1 MNIFNSIKSRI
12 SILQVI
18 NDYTTLKRAGT
29 YWKGSCPF
37 HHERTASF
45 TVTPHKEIFY
55 CFGCHAGGDVIAFI
69 ARAENCSQI
78 EAARHLAE
86 TYQIDLPEEV
96 TWGHTEQHAE
106 ERRRYYELCELVA
119 TWCESNLAK
128 HPAAQT
134 YVQARSISEIIR
146 KKFKVGYFPSGQ
158 TALKSLLQA
167 AKKENFLA
175 NDLIQARIILEG
187 KSGLYSPFEDRIM
200 FPIKEH
206 MGNICGFGGRV
217 FQSDDTRAKY
227 YNSHDHQFFNKGSLL
242 FGFDQA
248 KKQIQTQNSVFLVE
262 GYIDCIAMVQAGF
275 TNTIATLGTACS
287 TEHLHTLSRY
297 AQTLYVVYDGDSAGK
312 KALIRLSEL
321 CWATNMELRIIA
333 LPEKEDPAS
342 FLEKKMDLTPLIA
355 QAKDIFSWYLE
366 HTFDDFSQKPVPER
380 LTAIKEL
387 LAVIAKIPD
396 PLKQDLLM
404 QRAAAITGVSPRALQ
419 QAMSKEQA
427 REKQGPGSENRD
439 DSAGTT
445 PSKTASD
452 KASKNNFI
460 LEKQIFYAILN
471 NNNLISEEDEKFL
484 MLTLPQPLGAIF
496 DKFQRCKRAT
506 PDEEFSTF
514 FNTLDEREQEIVSKI
529 LVQLAANQD
538 PQMFSNLLEQL
549 QKKQWKIM
557 VNDVK
562 IKLAQAQQRQDTEG
576 VQKIIAEFQ
585 SLKQKMLEKGLL

>member
-1 MNIFNSIKSRI
+1 MNIFNIIKSRI
-12 SILQVI
+12 SIVQVV

-29 YWKGSCPF
+29 YWKGTCPF

-96 TWGHTEQHAE
+96 NWGHNEQQTE
-106 ERRRYYELCELVA
+106 ERRRYYDLCELVA
-119 TWCESNLAK
+119 AWCESNLAK
-128 HPAAQT
+128 HPAALA
-134 YVQARSISEIIR
+134 YVTKRSLSEATR
-146 KKFKVGYFPSGQ
+146 KKFKVGYFPAGQ

-167 AKKENFLA
+167 AKKEQFLA

-187 KSGLYSPFEDRIM
+187 KHGLYSPFEDRIM
-200 FPIKEH
+200 FPISEH
-206 MGNICGFGGRV
+206 MGNVCGFGGRI
-217 FQSDDTRAKY
+217 FQPEDTRAKY

-242 FGFDQA
+242 FGFDLA
-248 KKQIQTQNSVFLVE
+248 KKQIQTLNSVFLVE
-262 GYIDCIAMVQAGF
+262 GYVDCIAMAQAGF

-287 TEHLHTLSRY
+287 TEHLQTLARY
-297 AQTLYVVYDGDSAGK
+297 AQTLYVVYDGDAAGK

-321 CWATNMELRIIA
+321 CWSINVELLIIA
-333 LPEKEDPAS
+333 LPDKEDPAS
-342 FLEKKMDLTPLIA
+342 FLGKGLSLDPLIA

-387 LAVIAKIPD
+387 LLVIAKIPD
-396 PLKQDLLM
+396 PLQQDLLL
-404 QRAAAITGVSPRALQ
+404 QRAAIASGVSPKALQ
-419 QAMSKEQA
+419 QALMKEQA
-427 REKQGPGSENRD
+427 KER
-439 DSAGTT
+439 SAGSQERSSEQDESTAPKTT
-445 PSKTASD
+445 SSKG
-452 KASKNNFI
+452 SKNNFI

-471 NNNLISEEDEKFL
+471 NNALISEEDEKFL

-496 DKFQRCKRAT
+496 GKYQKCKRMT

-514 FNTLDEREQEIVSKI
+514 FNILDEREQEIVSKI

-538 PQMFSNLLEQL
+538 SQMFSSLLEQL

-562 IKLAQAQQRQDTEG
+562 IKLAQAQQQQDTEG
-576 VQKIIAEFQ
+576 IQKIIAEFQ